1 MEYVL
6 GPILALLAGMKFSV
20 WKTKQLEDK
29 IVSLEAKV
37 ETVVTRLD
45 ETDAEMPKRLMA
57 TVAPV
62 AIAVKKLNEQVGL

>member
-20 WKTKQLEDK
+20 WKTKQMQDK

-37 ETVVTRLD
+37 ETVVSRID
-45 ETDAEMPKRLMA
+45 QNENEMPRRLMA

-62 AIAVKKLNEQVGL
+62 ALAVKKLNEQVGI

>member
-20 WKTKQLEDK
+20 WKAKQLENK

>member
-20 WKTKQLEDK
+20 WKTQQMQNK
-29 IVSLEAKV
+29 IASLEAKV
-37 ETVVTRLD
+37 ETVVTRID
-45 ETDAEMPKRLMA
+45 QSETEMPKRLMA

-62 AIAVKKLNEQVGL
+62 AIAVKKLNEQVGI

>member
-20 WKTKQLEDK
+20 WKTKQMQDK
-29 IVSLEAKV
+29 ITNLDAKIESVV
-37 ETVVTRLD
+37 ERLD
-45 ETDAEMPKRLMA
+45 QNESEMPKRLMA

>member
-20 WKTKQLEDK
+20 WKTKQMKDK

-37 ETVVTRLD
+37 ETVVARLD
-45 ETDAEMPKRLMA
+45 QNDAEMPKRLMA
-57 TVAPV
+57 TITPV
-62 AIAVKKLNEQVGL
+62 AVAVKKLNEQVGI